1 MLHKLIDSVFNN
13 TNRTFIAVGNK
24 RAYWV
29 KKVSEKNPTF
39 TADLLK
45 QCVAFLINNAFF
57 RVGDLLFRQVIGIPM
72 GSDPAPFFA
81 NLFLFYYECAYMD
94 KMRKAKDWKGKKFC
108 HVFRFIDDL
117 LAINDGGEFERL
129 HKEIYPVELELKK
142 ENINFDAAT
151 YLDLDIKIVD
161 GVFEYKL
168 YDKRKAL
175 RVNRKELHI
184 VRFPF
189 LSSNMPNKMVYST
202 ISAEVLRICRATK
215 GFINFSLD
223 ISEFFLRMKRQ
234 GAKIEGVRLSTKKL
248 LDRHYDTFKKYGL
261 NKEQL
266 SNEILKLW

>member
-1 MLHKLIDSVFNN
+1 
-13 TNRTFIAVGNK
+13 
-24 RAYWV
+24 
-29 KKVSEKNPTF
+29 
-39 TADLLK
+39 
-45 QCVAFLINNAFF
+45 
-57 RVGDLLFRQVIGIPM
+57 
-72 GSDPAPFFA
+72 
-81 NLFLFYYECAYMD
+81 
-94 KMRKAKDWKGKKFC
+94 MRKAKDWKGKK
-108 HVFRFIDDL
+108 FRFIDDL

-151 YLDLDIKIVD
+151 YLDLDIKID
-161 GVFEYKL
+161 GGVFEYKL